1 MNLLN
6 ISNVISWSAQV
17 AAIVAAAL
25 LALKLTRLDAPAVR
39 YVFLRIV
46 LAVCLL
52 LPFVQP
58 YALAP
63 SGSGTTSSGV
73 LRGPA
78 APSGRRAPS
87 ADSQLIVGAGALFAP
102 SQQWPA
108 TLAVL
113 LIAGAGARL
122 LWIGAGVIRLR
133 RLRRAGEAACVNDAC
148 DDLQRIIEV
157 SPTIRYVAALGQPV
171 TFGFRRPVVLLPES
185 MKEEP
190 ASIQRAVL
198 AHELWHVR
206 RRDWIW
212 TVAEEALRA
221 VFWFH
226 PAVWILLS
234 RIQRTRE
241 EVVDELAI
249 LATGSRR
256 NYLNALLAYA
266 DRPSLI
272 AATAFA
278 RRRHLMHRMILI
290 TKEKV
295 MSARRVVTCGALA
308 AAVVMA
314 AGVYSIHAFPLT
326 ESQAAESLPS
336 LKPGP
341 IELQAKPITPENPI
355 PRRTY
360 HVPADYPTEAEAI
373 GLRSNVTVRLTLD
386 ESGRIAETRIVG
398 FATNIGDKFGMSM
411 TSDSTGRFSGKGFG
425 AAGVPPEL
433 SRVSPEQS
441 RAALERVFD
450 AALRAVRQWQYA
462 PPAEGPIAF
471 SVNVP
476 VGAES
481 VGGMPPPPPPP
492 PPPGGT
498 AAWQTSDAIRVGGD
512 IKPPLK
518 VYNVSPIYPPDAQ
531 SSRVQGVV
539 IIEARIE
546 RDGSVSETRILRSI
560 PMLDDAAVDAVRQW
574 KFTPTLLN
582 GVAVPVIM
590 TTTVNFVLQ

>member
-39 YVFLRIV
+39 YVFLRLV

-58 YALAP
+58 YAIAP

-221 VFWFH
+221 VLWFH

-266 DRPSLI
+266 DRPSLL

-290 TKEKV
+290 SKEAV
-295 MSARRVVTCGALA
+295 MSAKRVVACGALSVA
-308 AAVVMA
+308 TVVS
-314 AGVYSIHAFPLT
+314 AGWYSIEAFPLT
-326 ESQAAESLPS
+326 QAPASSEQSFQ
-336 LKPGP
+336 PGP
-341 IELQAKPITPENPI
+341 LEQKARPITPENPI
-355 PRRTY
+355 PRRTH

-373 GLRSNVTVRLTLD
+373 GMRGSVTVRLTLD
-386 ESGRIAETRIVG
+386 ESGQIAETRVAG
-398 FATNIGDKFGMSM
+398 FSLHMPGKGGMSGAFYTTRDLPNM
-411 TSDSTGRFSGKGFG
+411 TGQGTTTH
-425 AAGVPPEL
+425 GVP
-433 SRVSPEQS
+433 SEQA
-441 RAALERVFD
+441 RAAVERVFE

-462 PPAEGPIAF
+462 APAEGPIAF

-476 VGAES
+476 VGTEGA
-481 VGGMPPPPPPP
+481 GGMPPPPPPP

-498 AAWQTSDAIRVGGD
+498 AGWQASDGALRVGGE
-512 IKPPLK
+512 IKPPIKLH
-518 VYNVSPIYPPDAQ
+518 NVNPVYPPDAQ
-531 SSRVQGVV
+531 AARVQGVV

-546 RDGSVSETRILRSI
+546 GDGRVSETRILKSI

-574 KFTPTLLN
+574 RFTPTLLN

-590 TTTVNFVLQ
+590 TTTVNFTLD

>member
-87 ADSQLIVGAGALFAP
+87 ADSQLIVGAGARFAP

-148 DDLQRIIEV
+148 DDLQRIIDV

-266 DRPSLI
+266 DRPSLL

-290 TKEKV
+290 SKEAV
-295 MSARRVVTCGALA
+295 MSARRVVACGALV

-314 AGVYSIHAFPLT
+314 TGWYSIQAFPLT
-326 ESQAAESLPS
+326 QAPDTLSEAS

-341 IELQAKPITPENPI
+341 VELRAKAITPENPI

-360 HVPADYPTEAEAI
+360 HVPADYPAEAEAI
-373 GLRSNVTVRLTLD
+373 GLRGAVVVRLTLD
-386 ESGRIAETRIVG
+386 ESGRIAETRIFGYSISV
-398 FATNIGDKFGMSM
+398 GDKGRVSM
-411 TSDSTGRFSGKGFG
+411 HYSTLDLTHMGGKGFA
-425 AAGVPPEL
+425 AAGV
-433 SRVSPEQS
+433 STEQS
-441 RAALERVFD
+441 RAALGRMFE

-471 SVNVP
+471 SVPVP
-476 VGAES
+476 VGPQQAAAI
-481 VGGMPPPPPPP
+481 PPPPPP

-498 AAWQTSDAIRVGGD
+498 AAWQSSDGALRVGGE
-512 IKPPLK
+512 IKAPTKLHH
-518 VYNVSPIYPPDAQ
+518 VSPAYPPDAQ
-531 SSRVQGVV
+531 AARVQGVV

-546 RDGSVSETRILRSI
+546 SDGSVSETKILRSI

-574 KFTPTLLN
+574 RFTPTLLN
-582 GVAVPVIM
+582 GVPVPVVM
-590 TTTVNFVLQ
+590 TTTVNFTMQ